1 MAHCCLAR
9 CEGHW
14 LAHNESMHAGA
25 VGCAFG
31 AACMHQSMHVVG
43 CYKRVA
49 WPEKWKKT
57 SPKCGA
63 TQKQCRAS
71 ARVLLCFA
79 VALACMLACAPTAG
93 GVLLSRSECMHG
105 TNDGMQ
111 CTHSMT
117 VHGVSCANVQ
127 SPRHRLRLKRTYMY
141 MQILRK

>member
-25 VGCAFG
+25 VGRVFG
-31 AACMHQSMHVVG
+31 AACMHQSMHVAG

-71 ARVLLCFA
+71 ARILLCA
-79 VALACMLACAPTAG
+79 LWRLLVCLLVHLQRVAHF
-93 GVLLSRSECMHG
+93 SRSECMYG

-127 SPRHRLRLKRTYMY
+127 SPRQRLRLKRTYTY
-141 MQILRK
+141 MQTLRK